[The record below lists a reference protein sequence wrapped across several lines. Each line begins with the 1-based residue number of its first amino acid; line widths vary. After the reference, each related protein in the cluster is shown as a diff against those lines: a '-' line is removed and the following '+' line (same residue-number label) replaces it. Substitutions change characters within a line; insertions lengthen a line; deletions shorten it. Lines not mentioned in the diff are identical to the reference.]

1 MKASP
6 RAGGAAPLSPST
18 TSADAAGLHALPVPG
33 PARLAE
39 ILALVADDLSR
50 VEREFDG
57 HLGSDVEII
66 ERVGRYIAEG
76 GGKRIRPALFLLCS
90 RLCEYPGDRHILFA
104 SVFELIHTA
113 TLVHDDIIDGAE
125 MRRGRSSVNS
135 RWGSHLTVLL
145 GDYLYLKSMTLALTA
160 DDLRIIKILC
170 DITLTMIEGEL
181 MQADRNGSLEI
192 SEAEHLE
199 IIRRKTA
206 MLFSGCGRVA
216 AEMALMPPERVKA
229 LESYALNLG
238 MSYQL
243 VDDLLDYTAT
253 ESVLGKPVASDLKE
267 GRLTLPLIYLLEKGV
282 REHRE
287 KVRAVLRDGA
297 FTTVARDE
305 ILDLV
310 RRHGTL
316 DRTRRLA
323 AGYSQEAVRC
333 LEVFPDGPARRAL
346 VDIAR
351 FITARDR

>member
-1 MKASP
+1 MALAQ
-6 RAGGAAPLSPST
+6 RAGGATPLRPPSAAQPET
-18 TSADAAGLHALPVPG
+18 GAAARQAGLGLS
-33 PARLAE
+33 E
-39 ILALVADDLSR
+39 ILALVHDDLVR
-50 VEREFDG
+50 VEREFDR

-66 ERVGRYIAEG
+66 ETVGRYIAEG

-90 RLCEYPGDRHILFA
+90 KLCGGSGDRHILFA

-125 MRRGRSSVNS
+125 TRRGRTSVNS

-181 MQADRNGSLEI
+181 MQADRAGSLDV
-192 SEAEHLE
+192 SETEHLE

-216 AEMALMPPERVKA
+216 AELSGTPTERARA
-229 LESYALNLG
+229 LEAYALNLG
-238 MSYQL
+238 MAYQL
-243 VDDLLDYTAT
+243 IDDLLDFTAT

-267 GRLTLPLIYLLEKGV
+267 GRLTLPLIYLLEEG
-282 REHRE
+282 RPEHRQ
-287 KVRAVLRDGA
+287 KLAAVLRDGG
-297 FTTVARDE
+297 FHTVNREE

-310 RRHGTL
+310 RGHGTL
-316 DRTRRLA
+316 ERTRRLA
-323 AGYSQEAVRC
+323 LSYSQQAARC
-333 LEVFPDGPARRAL
+333 LDGFADSPARRAL
-346 VDIAR
+346 TSIAD
-351 FITARDR
+351 FITARDH

>member
-1 MKASP
+1 
-6 RAGGAAPLSPST
+6 
-18 TSADAAGLHALPVPG
+18 
-33 PARLAE
+33 
-39 ILALVADDLSR
+39 
-50 VEREFDG
+50 
-57 HLGSDVEII
+57 
-66 ERVGRYIAEG
+66 
-76 GGKRIRPALFLLCS
+76 
-90 RLCEYPGDRHILFA
+90 
-104 SVFELIHTA
+104 VFELIHTA

-125 MRRGRSSVNS
+125 MRRGRTSVNS

-170 DITLTMIEGEL
+170 DITITMIEGEL
-181 MQADRNGSLEI
+181 MQADSNGSIGI

-216 AEMALMPPERVKA
+216 AELALVTPERARA

-238 MSYQL
+238 MAYQL

-267 GRLTLPLIYLLEKGV
+267 GRLTLPLIYLLDKGV
-282 REHRE
+282 KEHRD
-287 KVRAVLRDGA
+287 KVHAVLRDGE
-297 FTTVARDE
+297 FSSVDRDE

-310 RRHGTL
+310 KRHGTL

-323 AGYSQEAVRC
+323 VSYSLEAIKC
-333 LEVFPDGPARRAL
+333 LDAFADSTARRAL
-346 VDIAR
+346 VDVAR
-351 FITARDR
+351 FITARQR